1 MIEKFADED
10 RLAYLDKL
18 EKLKTKI
25 LKYVMF
31 KKRTER
37 EVRQKFENED
47 SSLLEEAIEILKDLG
62 YISDEDYIE
71 RFINESLSLKNLS
84 IFELKYKMI
93 SKGIDKDLVETYVN
107 NNIDTLEEYE
117 LKSAK
122 NIVLKKSRTMEFE
135 DIKKY
140 LISKR
145 YSEKTLKSI
154 GE

>member
-107 NNIDTLEEYE
+107 NNIDNLEEYE